1 MAPADV
7 AIVVGNRAE
16 PSSAKATVAIRSP
29 AAIRG
34 STAAHSAASPVS
46 ANRLGT
52 STAVDMNGLTKSARP
67 ISSCTMPIS
76 TGPAPAPP
84 YSSSIS
90 SPVRPM
96 AASSRHTAGSKPV
109 SVAISARTSA
119 SAERRAINSATALRS
134 ACCSSVTENGAL
146 LRISGDQPFGASA
159 VRRLAHWLA
168 KNACDTAAFGTT

>member
-7 AIVVGNRAE
+7 AIVAGNRAE

-34 STAAHSAASPVS
+34 STAAHSAASPAS
-46 ANRLGT
+46 ASRLGT
-52 STAVDMNGLTKSARP
+52 STAVDRNGLTNSARP
-67 ISSCTMPIS
+67 ISSIAMPIS

-84 YSSSIS
+84 YCSSIS

-109 SVAISARTSA
+109 SVAISARTCA
-119 SAERRAINSATALRS
+119 SFECRASTSATALRS
-134 ACCSSVTENGAL
+134 ARCSSLVENGAL
-146 LRISGDQPFGASA
+146 LRMAADQTFAASA

-168 KNACDTAAFGTT
+168 KNDCDTAAFGTT